1 VVKGFSKAT
10 GIVETYYLWNKS
22 KLDRTNYN
30 ALSTTL
36 LGADYGN
43 VTVKNYLGGE
53 ILFNT
58 DSRSLAV
65 TSLLNSPV
73 KRTPVMSITPGGKLT
88 LAESTVSELV
98 AGTAK

>member
-1 VVKGFSKAT
+1 MNGFSKAT
-10 GIVETYYLWNKS
+10 GIIETYYLWNKS
-22 KLDRTNYN
+22 KLDKTNYN

-43 VTVKNYLGGE
+43 ITVKNYLGGE
-53 ILFNT
+53 ILFNN

-65 TSLLNSPV
+65 TTLLNSPI

-88 LAESTVSELV
+88 LSQSTVSEVV
-98 AGTAK
+98 AGSAK